1 MIPRRAQTAVQDA
14 LARQASIALTGP
26 RQVGKTTLAH
36 TIAAGTP
43 SVYLDLEAS
52 EDRAKLAD
60 PAVLL
65 SRYDDR
71 LKGGCGQDCPPH
83 KGDNVLSILYGWFS
97 TVPHRSFELTNP
109 QLG

>member
-1 MIPRRAQTAVQDA
+1 MA
-14 LARQASIALTGP
+14 LRVTNDDENP
-26 RQVGKTTLAH
+26 VVGRPILA
-36 TIAAGTP
+36 AAGF
-43 SVYLDLEAS
+43 SAGS
-52 EDRAKLAD
+52 G
-60 PAVLL
+60 
-65 SRYDDR
+65 R